1 MTYYPLNACAVSEF
15 SVEEII
21 EGIRSRDNCV
31 LQHVYKNYYSSIHH
45 FIINNSGSQD
55 DAKDIFQESVIV
67 IYRKVKDQDHFIL
80 NSSFKTFI
88 YSIARNL
95 WLKNL
100 RARKYEG
107 KKIQDQQKY
116 VELKEEPFKFSNEDL
131 KMSLYQ
137 KYFRLL
143 PEDCQK
149 ILQLSVKEIPQ
160 KEISQAMG
168 FKSENYVK
176 KRKHDC
182 KEKLIKMIKEDPR
195 YPDLW
200 DEPDN

>member
-1 MTYYPLNACAVSEF
+1 MSEF

-21 EGIRSRDNCV
+21 EGIKARDNCV
-31 LQHVYKNYYSSIHH
+31 LQYVYKNHFPSIHH
-45 FIINNSGSQD
+45 FIISNSGSPE
-55 DAKDIFQESVIV
+55 DAKDIFQESIIV
-67 IYRKVKDQDHFIL
+67 IYRKLKEQQHFLL

-95 WLKNL
+95 WLKHL
-100 RARKYEG
+100 RAIKYEG
-107 KKIQDQQKY
+107 LTIKDQQQY
-116 VELKEEPFKFSNEDL
+116 IELKDEPFKVSNDDL

-137 KYFRLL
+137 KYFKQL
-143 PEDCQK
+143 PEDCQN
-149 ILQLSVKEIPQ
+149 ILKLTARDIPQ
-160 KEISQAMG
+160 KEIAQAMNL
-168 FKSENYVK
+168 KSENYVK

-182 KEKLIKMIKEDPR
+182 KEKLIEMIKKDPR

>member
-1 MTYYPLNACAVSEF
+1 MSEF

-21 EGIRSRDNCV
+21 EGIKARDNCV
-31 LQHVYKNYYSSIHH
+31 LQWVYKNYYPSIHH
-45 FIINNSGSQD
+45 FIITNSGSPD
-55 DAKDIFQESVIV
+55 DAKDIFQESIIV
-67 IYRKVKDQDHFIL
+67 IFRKIKDQKHFLL

-100 RARKYEG
+100 RAQKMEG
-107 KKIQDQQKY
+107 QKIKDQQSFI
-116 VELKEEPFKFSNEDL
+116 ELRDEPFKVSNEDL
-131 KMSLYQ
+131 KLSLYQ
-137 KYFRLL
+137 KYFKLL
-143 PEDCQK
+143 PEDCQN
-149 ILQLSVKEIPQ
+149 ILKLTARDIPQ
-160 KEISQAMG
+160 KEIAQAMN

-176 KRKHDC
+176 KRKHNC
-182 KEKLIKMIKEDPR
+182 KDKLVEMIKKDPR

>member
-1 MTYYPLNACAVSEF
+1 VSEF

-21 EGIRSRDNCV
+21 EGIKARDNCV
-31 LQHVYKNYYSSIHH
+31 LQYVYKNHFPSIHH
-45 FIINNSGSQD
+45 FIISNSGSPE
-55 DAKDIFQESVIV
+55 DAKDIFQESIIV
-67 IYRKVKDQDHFIL
+67 IYRKLKEQQHFLL

-95 WLKNL
+95 WLKHL
-100 RARKYEG
+100 RAIKYEG
-107 KKIQDQQKY
+107 LTIKDQQQY
-116 VELKEEPFKFSNEDL
+116 IELKDEPFKVSNDDL

-137 KYFRLL
+137 KYFKQL
-143 PEDCQK
+143 PEDCQN
-149 ILQLSVKEIPQ
+149 ILKLTARDIPQ
-160 KEISQAMG
+160 KEIAQAMNL
-168 FKSENYVK
+168 KSENYVK

-182 KEKLIKMIKEDPR
+182 KEKLIEMIKKDPR

>member
-1 MTYYPLNACAVSEF
+1 VSEF

-21 EGIRSRDNCV
+21 EGIKARDNCV
-31 LQHVYKNYYSSIHH
+31 LQYVYKNHYPSIHH
-45 FIINNSGSQD
+45 FIISNSGSPE
-55 DAKDIFQESVIV
+55 DAKDIFQESIIV
-67 IYRKVKDQDHFIL
+67 IYRKLKEQQHFLL

-95 WLKNL
+95 WLKHL
-100 RARKYEG
+100 RAIRYEG
-107 KKIQDQQKY
+107 LTIQDQQQY
-116 VELKEEPFKFSNEDL
+116 IELKDEPFKVSNEDL

-137 KYFRLL
+137 KYFKQL
-143 PEDCQK
+143 PEDCQN
-149 ILQLSVKEIPQ
+149 ILKLTARDIPQ
-160 KEISQAMG
+160 KEIAQAMNL
-168 FKSENYVK
+168 KSENYVK

-182 KEKLIKMIKEDPR
+182 KEKLIEMIKKDPR